1 MSRMEKFGS
10 RRATAAPRD
19 QTKLDSRNG
28 LSDGELPS
36 RRIKHPSNKKQMTQ
50 WLYRAQ
56 IVIYLML
63 VIGLLMWGKKMYGL

>member
-1 MSRMEKFGS
+1 MEKFGS
-10 RRATAAPRD
+10 RRVAAAPRD
-19 QTKLDSRNG
+19 RTKLDTHDG
-28 LSDGELPS
+28 LADGELPS

-63 VIGLLMWGKKMYGL
+63 VIGLLMWGKKKYGL